1 MVAACAI
8 GRCSSKRFLVRSL
21 FVLLIVALFTY
32 GLSYFLLSDVQK
44 DQLYY
49 VHYRND
55 ESHYTG
61 LPEKVAD
68 PIILWWTPFTKQSGH
83 SKACGG
89 RKCFFTEDRVFF
101 NHSNLQ
107 AVMFYGSE
115 LEVGDLPLPR
125 KKNHDWALL
134 HEESPKNNFVF
145 CMPNILTWFNHTAT
159 FRRESDLPLTLQY
172 LNDVADLTSREFFVE
187 TTAKTTAQA
196 SLSPVAYVQSD
207 CNTPVERDAFVS
219 ELMNHINIDSYG
231 KCIHNKDLPTELA
244 DAMEAMDD
252 KAFWRLLANYK
263 FHIAIENY
271 ACEDYITEKLWRP
284 LIVGSVPI
292 YFGSPSVADWLPN
305 GAESAILIA
314 NYTGPEEVA
323 AAIKKIDSDD
333 VVYEG
338 FLDHK
343 IHGRVSNKRLLTAIK
358 QRKWGMNDATK
369 PSFVEEFECLVC
381 SRVWKK
387 LESPSNARFIAN
399 ASHYSCELPQ
409 GILKEQSGK
418 FWGELYRQAKTEARI
433 LQNLLQK
440 NVAFG
445 EQDLQN
451 KILSSLQAHTSS
463 LGR

>member
-1 MVAACAI
+1 M
-8 GRCSSKRFLVRSL
+8 
-21 FVLLIVALFTY
+21 
-32 GLSYFLLSDVQK
+32 
-44 DQLYY
+44 
-49 VHYRND
+49 
-55 ESHYTG
+55 
-61 LPEKVAD
+61 
-68 PIILWWTPFTKQSGH
+68 
-83 SKACGG
+83 
-89 RKCFFTEDRVFF
+89 
-101 NHSNLQ
+101 
-107 AVMFYGSE
+107 
-115 LEVGDLPLPR
+115 
-125 KKNHDWALL
+125 
-134 HEESPKNNFVF
+134 
-145 CMPNILTWFNHTAT
+145 
-159 FRRESDLPLTLQY
+159 
-172 LNDVADLTSREFFVE
+172 
-187 TTAKTTAQA
+187 
-196 SLSPVAYVQSD
+196 SPVAYVQSD